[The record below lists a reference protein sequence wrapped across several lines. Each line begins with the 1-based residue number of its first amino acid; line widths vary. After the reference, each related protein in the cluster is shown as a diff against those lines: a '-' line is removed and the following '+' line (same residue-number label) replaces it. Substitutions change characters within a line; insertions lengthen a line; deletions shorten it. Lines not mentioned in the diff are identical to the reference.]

1 VARLSQQLRRFL
13 DDQAWLENRRI
24 MDILRG
30 LEARA
35 LALRE
40 SPPPGEVMAIAD
52 LAASIE
58 LPMERPL
65 HTVSAKTAIT
75 DIALPQNDGDEDEQS
90 WSIEAL
96 YSQVVID
103 KERMTRHIRHAL
115 QDRSQ
120 ITLGALCQLHPLRHG
135 LAELVTYLELAGKS
149 SRTVVDE
156 DATETITWQSA
167 GADGKQILKRVRLP
181 RVIFVR

>member
-1 VARLSQQLRRFL
+1 
-13 DDQAWLENRRI
+13 
-24 MDILRG
+24 
-30 LEARA
+30 
-35 LALRE
+35 
-40 SPPPGEVMAIAD
+40 
-52 LAASIE
+52 
-58 LPMERPL
+58 
-65 HTVSAKTAIT
+65 
-75 DIALPQNDGDEDEQS
+75 
-90 WSIEAL
+90 
-96 YSQVVID
+96 QVVID
-103 KERMTRHIRHAL
+103 KERMMRHIRHVL